1 MATFAQDPNFETRV
15 RDSFARQNLNR
26 LIGATLSRV
35 VAGEA
40 EIEVPFRED
49 LSQQHGFLHGG
60 IVASIGDAACGYAA
74 LSLSPPD
81 AEVLTVEF
89 KINFI
94 APAKGE
100 RVIAR
105 GRVTKSGRTL
115 SVCAGDVFAMNGGTE
130 TLIATMLA
138 TIMVIPGNRSES
150 PPARHGLARHST
162 SRQARRWCVCRGGRL
177 RQRLR
182 EFAGIGRAEA

>member
-1 MATFAQDPNFETRV
+1 MATVAQDPNFETRV

-26 LIGATLSRV
+26 LIGATLRRV
-35 VAGEA
+35 AAGEA

-49 LSQQHGFLHGG
+49 LSQQHGFVHGG
-60 IVASIGDAACGYAA
+60 IVASIVDAACGYAA

-115 SVCAGDVFAMNGGTE
+115 SVCAGDVFAINGGTE

-138 TIMVIPGNRSES
+138 TIMVIPGNLNES
-150 PPARHGLARHST
+150 PDARGGLARHGP
-162 SRQARRWCVCRGGRL
+162 SRPPRRWCVCRGGRMRRAL
-177 RQRLR
+177 RG
-182 EFAGIGRAEA
+182 FAGIGRAEA